1 MIDDILTM
9 VWKELKEIMA
19 MQGSLKGSII
29 RYAVSFGMMGVYLPF
44 SLGRSFVEMP
54 YFLLIYVWMAMFMG
68 IGIVLDSFAGER
80 ERHTLE
86 TLLASRL
93 SDRAILYGKIFSA
106 VLYGFVM
113 TVVPIVLGLV
123 TVNVAFWNGQ
133 IMVYQPEAIA
143 FALTAALL
151 VSIFF
156 TSVGVL
162 VSLRAPTVRQGS
174 ETLLVAIMAIA
185 IVPAILYF
193 ILPDEWK
200 AKLLD
205 IIVNAGVTN
214 LAIGAIAV
222 LIAMCA
228 IALYAAT
235 LRFRRD
241 RLILD

>member
-1 MIDDILTM
+1 MIEDIRTM
-9 VWKELKEIMA
+9 AWKEFRELAA
-19 MQGSLKGSII
+19 MQGSLKGGII
-29 RYAVSFGMMGVYLPF
+29 RYGITFGILGIYLPLNF
-44 SLGRSFVEMP
+44 GRSFVEMP
-54 YFLLIYVWMAMFMG
+54 YFLFIYVWAMMFMG

-93 SDRAILYGKIFSA
+93 SDRAILYGKISA
-106 VLYGFVM
+106 AVIYGFAM
-113 TVVPIVLGLV
+113 TLALIALGLA

-133 IMVYQPEAIA
+133 ISLFPPEFFA
-143 FALTAALL
+143 FALGAALL
-151 VSIFF
+151 TNVFF
-156 TSVGVL
+156 TALGVL

-174 ETLLVAIMAIA
+174 ETLMVAVIAIA
-185 IVPAILYF
+185 VIPFVLYF
-193 ILPDEWK
+193 ILTDELK

-205 IIVNAGVTN
+205 AIITAGIIN
-214 LAIGAIAV
+214 LGIGVIFV